1 MSAAM
6 IRNERR
12 GQVALLRL
20 ASDNPLNPLTDALMD
35 QLIDV
40 LLRNEADPQVHA
52 TVLTGSDKAFAA
64 GADIVA
70 MSKLDY
76 ANAFSDDYIGRSWDR
91 IRAARKPIIAA
102 VGGYAFGGGCE
113 LAMMCDVVIAADDAL
128 FGQPEIKLGIV
139 PGAGGTQRLPRAV
152 GKSTAMLAC
161 LTGEPL
167 SAREALAYGLVSK
180 VVARERLIDEAM
192 RVGEQIARHSLPVI
206 VAIKEAVNRSFES
219 SLSEGLLFERRL
231 FHAGFSLADQKEG
244 MAAFLERRQAAFQNR

>member
-6 IRNERR
+6 IRHERR
-12 GQVALLRL
+12 GRVALVRL

-102 VGGYAFGGGCE
+102 VGGYALGGGCE
-113 LAMMCDVVIAADDAL
+113 LAMMCDIVIAADDAL

-167 SAREALAYGLVSK
+167 GAREALAYGLVSK

-206 VAIKEAVNRSFES
+206 VAIKEAVNRAFES

>member
-1 MSAAM
+1 
-6 IRNERR
+6 
-12 GQVALLRL
+12 
-20 ASDNPLNPLTDALMD
+20 LMD

-40 LLRNEADPQVHA
+40 LLRNEADPQVYA
-52 TVLTGSDKAFAA
+52 TVLTGSDTAFAA

-76 ANAFSDDYIGRSWDR
+76 ANAFSDDYIGRSWER
-91 IRAARKPIIAA
+91 IRTARKPIIAA
-102 VGGYAFGGGCE
+102 VGGYALGGGCE
-113 LAMMCDVVIAADDAL
+113 LAMMCDIVIAAEDAL

-167 SAREALAYGLVSK
+167 NAHEALAYGLVSK

-206 VAIKEAVNRSFES
+206 VAIKEAVDRAFES

>member
-6 IRNERR
+6 IRHERR
-12 GQVALLRL
+12 GQVALVRL
-20 ASDNPLNPLTDALMD
+20 TSDNPLNPLTDALMD

-40 LLRNEADPQVHA
+40 LLRNDADAQVHA

-91 IRAARKPIIAA
+91 IRTARKPIIAA
-102 VGGYAFGGGCE
+102 VGGYALGGGCE
-113 LAMMCDVVIAADDAL
+113 LAMMCDIVIAADDAL